1 MSISAIIV
9 AAGSSR
15 RMGFDKLSALL
26 LGKAVLLRT
35 VEVFCAAPSIDEVF
49 VVCPKERFADL
60 LEKDFPK
67 PVHQVEGGTDRQD
80 SVENG
85 LHALPQGTT
94 IVAVHDGARPMLS
107 VDAIEECIQSA
118 RQNGASTLARRVTE
132 TLKRSDSEG
141 FVRSGVD
148 RDNLWFMETPQCFEV
163 NILQRAYMQVRERNQ
178 QVTDEV
184 SAVELLGIS
193 THIVESRKPNIK
205 ITLPNDLD
213 MAAYFLNQENTTL

>member
-15 RMGFDKLSALL
+15 RMGFDKLSAPL

-35 VEVFCAAPSIDEVF
+35 VEAFCAAPSIDEVF
-49 VVCPKERFADL
+49 VVSPKERFADL
-60 LEKDFPK
+60 LGCKFPK
-67 PVHQVEGGTDRQD
+67 PVHQVDGGADRQD
-80 SVENG
+80 SVEKG

-94 IVAVHDGARPMLS
+94 IVAVHDGARPMIA

-118 RQNGASTLARRVTE
+118 RQYGASTLARRVTE

-148 RDNLWFMETPQCFEV
+148 RDNLWFMETPQCFQV
-163 NILQRAYMQVRERNQ
+163 NVLRGAYMHVRERNHL
-178 QVTDEV
+178 VTDEV
-184 SAVELLGIS
+184 SAVELLGAS

-205 ITLPNDLD
+205 ITLPSDLD
-213 MAAYFLNQENTTL
+213 MAAYLLNKENSPL